1 MTHQFCNK
9 YVTFIVSTDI
19 QSKQQRPKVQTA
31 VQVGWACGDAS
42 CNEVSSCSSSV
53 SNKRKLMTV
62 WLLGD
67 AIHEA
72 FTWLALKHMANG
84 EQISTEVLL
93 SLQTFDHNGKKRT
106 TKKKSVTD
114 WTTLQSKPLKSH
126 SAWLSANPEIAYNIF
141 LTNNNLVCVNQIM
154 TVSVIALHNENDLN

>member
-31 VQVGWACGDAS
+31 VQVGWACSDAS
-42 CNEVSSCSSSV
+42 CNVSDEVSSCSSSV
-53 SNKRKLMTV
+53 SNKRKWMTV

-93 SLQTFDHNGKKRT
+93 SLQTFDHNGKKEQQ
-106 TKKKSVTD
+106 KKISDWLNHITEQTFKKPQRMTFSKSRD
-114 WTTLQSKPLKSH
+114 CMQHFSYKQQQPCLCQPNH
-126 SAWLSANPEIAYNIF
+126 DCFCHRFA
-141 LTNNNLVCVNQIM
+141 
-154 TVSVIALHNENDLN
+154 